1 MSYEIV
7 RTSQFRKDY
16 KLMRKRGKA
25 KQKLEEVLRH
35 SFSCYFAKNFL
46 HGHELPHD
54 NLCRR
59 AAITTAEPPEPLTFQ
74 HSDCFYSNKT
84 FRGLTAQR
92 RGFLFIPCIQWT
104 TKNSCSFVSIRG
116 SKSMS

>member
-16 KLMRKRGKA
+16 KLMRKRGKD
-25 KQKLEEVLRH
+25 KQKLEEILRH

-59 AAITTAEPPEPLTFQ
+59 AAITTAEPPEPCRL
-74 HSDCFYSNKT
+74 
-84 FRGLTAQR
+84 RGAKSPKLKAESK
-92 RGFLFIPCIQWT
+92 CT
-104 TKNSCSFVSIRG
+104 TNN
-116 SKSMS
+116 